1 LAYPKARDFVCAGDN
16 NLKLKLDD
24 QERRA
29 VSKSVVDRKTR
40 LIENTED
47 TTQPLAWRRSW
58 SLELKALA
66 SVIRKLRL
74 NDKENP

>member
-1 LAYPKARDFVCAGDN
+1 LAGPKARDFVCARDN

-40 LIENTED
+40 LNENTED
-47 TTQPLAWRRSW
+47 TTQPLARRRSW

-66 SVIRKLRL
+66 SVLRKLRL